1 MRACGLKHARRGVS
15 RKVYENAL
23 VHELRK
29 AGLSATQQ
37 ADVAVWYDGVVVG
50 QYSADIIVNNA
61 VIVELKAVSE
71 INDIHRAQC
80 LNYFRAT
87 GFRLCLLMNFAKP
100 RLEIKRIIL
109 GY

>member
-1 MRACGLKHARRGVS
+1 
-15 RKVYENAL
+15 